1 MRYGDDGGKCFTAD
15 GFLELIM
22 ESLAL
27 LVAIIILS
35 QLLVALLSIILSFT
49 KFKILTAI
57 FAILSI
63 MSGAFFM
70 FTTLQIVIPGI
81 NILAGI
87 LSIINLLRKK

>member
-1 MRYGDDGGKCFTAD
+1 MRYGDDGGKCFAAD
-15 GFLELIM
+15 GFLEFIM
-22 ESLAL
+22 EDLAL

-81 NILAGI
+81 SILAGI